1 MKHYYRGEYN
11 NITANVAD
19 VINLSNS
26 ENDMKRLIMDLIEPW
41 RYVRLSDTVLGL
53 CLAVALYVFLFIASL
68 FN

>member
-1 MKHYYRGEYN
+1 M
-11 NITANVAD
+11 AD

-26 ENDMKRLIMDLIEPW
+26 KNDMKRLILGLIEPW

-53 CLAVALYVFLFIASL
+53 CLAIALYVLLFIASL